1 MAPSLL
7 TAWERL
13 AELPVE
19 VERIELERLE
29 RQVSSG
35 FKRVTTLIHLHGG
48 GGEGVGEDVTYDA
61 ALHDGLSPPAEL
73 GGARTLGELTQLIGP
88 AHPFPAPP
96 GRRGHPRHRPR
107 GGG

>member
-35 FKRVTTLIHLHGG
+35 FTRVTTLIHLHGG
-48 GGEGVGEDVTYDA
+48 GEEGVGEDVTYVA
-61 ALHDGLSPPAEL
+61 ALHDGLSPPRGLE
-73 GGARTLGELTQLIGP
+73 GTRPLGEL
-88 AHPFPAPP
+88 AS
-96 GRRGHPRHRPR
+96 
-107 GGG
+107 